1 MEILGLTNTAMAQ
14 LQIQR
19 QSGEA
24 KSEVNFQAA
33 LDNAMENKD
42 KEQLRK
48 ACIEFESYFVH
59 MMFKEMRKSVD
70 SSSGIFPK
78 GQAET
83 IFQDML
89 DEEVAKA
96 IANGRGIGLADMM
109 FRQMKNNI

>member
-14 LQIQR
+14 MQIQR
-19 QSGEA
+19 QSGET
-24 KSEVNFQAA
+24 KSEDTFQAA
-33 LDNAMENKD
+33 LDNAIENKD
-42 KEQLRK
+42 KAQLRK

-70 SSSGIFPK
+70 SLGGIFPK
-78 GQAET
+78 GQAEQ
-83 IFQDML
+83 IFEDML

-109 FRQMKNNI
+109 YKQMEKDV